1 MGDKKNAQMS
11 THLEMSDV
19 YLGHEY
25 VGQFHSGASVL
36 GLLVC
41 GVGVGVLLL
50 ARAQRTTDALVA
62 PMV

>member
-1 MGDKKNAQMS
+1 MS
-11 THLEMSDV
+11 MHLEMSDV

-41 GVGVGVLLL
+41 AVGIGALLL
-50 ARAQRTTDALVA
+50 ARKRTTDALVA
-62 PMV
+62 PLV